1 MPPWMRQIIHNLDE
15 HAWGRRRIHML
26 DAHAVACIRV
36 SYPVA
41 AVVTALVIT
50 LNGLH
55 SSCLPGRSGLT
66 INGPSTPPDSIK
78 MNFRSLGSIGSRES
92 R

>member
-36 SYPVA
+36 SYPV
-41 AVVTALVIT
+41 VTALVIT
-50 LNGLH
+50 LNGLLH
-55 SSCLPGRSGLT
+55 SPSLSGRSGLT
-66 INGPSTPPDSIK
+66 INGPSTPPDGIK

>member
-1 MPPWMRQIIHNLDE
+1 MHQIIHNLDE

-50 LNGLH
+50 LNGLLH
-55 SSCLPGRSGLT
+55 SPSLSGRSGLT